1 MKAISLRFRIYI
13 TLLISVFLI
22 GMIGL
27 TVFEHFS
34 PLDAFY
40 FVVVTISTVGY
51 GDLSPLTPHG
61 KILSIIII
69 LIGVG
74 CFVGLVA
81 NSIEYLIVKRE
92 RSDRLEKLNMIVG
105 VFYSQIGTKLLRK
118 FSTADPKISEICSAL
133 VVSNNWSDNDFTGAF
148 DKLKHH
154 SYHLDSREIS
164 LGELQEFLMQHQGLM
179 LTLLE
184 NPQIFEHDRFT
195 DLLHAVF
202 HLTEELNARER
213 LTDLPVTDYA
223 HLSVDLTRV
232 YSQSRNRMAGV
243 YAASQEKISLPVLV
257 IHENQPVRFACI
269 GDCTGMKN
277 IFPPEN
283 SKSHRDWSS

>member
-13 TLLISVFLI
+13 TLLITVFLI

-27 TVFEHFS
+27 TVFEHFT

-40 FVVVTISTVGY
+40 FIVVTISTVGY

-118 FSTADPKISEICSAL
+118 FSTADPKINEISSAL

-148 DKLKHH
+148 DKLTNH
-154 SYHLDSREIS
+154 SYHLDSREVS

-232 YSQSRNRMAGV
+232 YS
-243 YAASQEKISLPVLV
+243 KLV
-257 IHENQPVRFACI
+257 IEWLAYMQHLKKKFPYLFSLSMRTNPFDSRASAIVR
-269 GDCTGMKN
+269 
-277 IFPPEN
+277 E
-283 SKSHRDWSS
+283 